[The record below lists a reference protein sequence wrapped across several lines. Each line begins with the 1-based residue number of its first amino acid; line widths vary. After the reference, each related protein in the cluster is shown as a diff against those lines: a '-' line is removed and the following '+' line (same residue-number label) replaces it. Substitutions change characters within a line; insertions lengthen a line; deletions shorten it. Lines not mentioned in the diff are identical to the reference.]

1 MAVVRILFS
10 THCSIPDIRSCLSNT
25 GCGHWNMIGVRCV
38 VKNPGN
44 LRNSEGKVRIIG
56 IDGISQRI
64 NTDQ

>member
-1 MAVVRILFS
+1 
-10 THCSIPDIRSCLSNT
+10 
-25 GCGHWNMIGVRCV
+25 MIGVRCV